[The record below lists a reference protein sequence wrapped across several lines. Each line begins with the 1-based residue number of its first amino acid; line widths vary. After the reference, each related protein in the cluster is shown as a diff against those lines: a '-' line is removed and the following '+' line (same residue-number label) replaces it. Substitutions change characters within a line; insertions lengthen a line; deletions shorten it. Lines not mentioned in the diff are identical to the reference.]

1 MSKKSWIIFIVI
13 TVGILIALVAF
24 SGGSSIDVSKVDVNT
39 VQKANSQNGN
49 IADHVFGNV
58 NSKVTLIEY
67 GDFQC
72 QPCGAI
78 YPIVKSITNQY
89 TNQLQFV
96 FRNFPIA
103 DLHQNAKAAAAS
115 AEAAGL
121 QGKYWQ
127 MHDQLYTA
135 QSDWSELSINDRTKF
150 FDNLAKQLDLNLKK
164 FDSDMSSTQVS
175 NKISYDIAL
184 GTKAGVDGTPT
195 FFLNGKKLDGKTD
208 FSSESNF
215 KNTIN
220 TALKKAGILP
230 PQ

>member
-1 MSKKSWIIFIVI
+1 LSKKSWIIFIVI